1 MKQFNRF
8 IDPKKDLGSFSGMV
22 CLYLLV
28 MVFVSIIS
36 TFTITLFMFGRYGLE
51 MAEKQEYVE
60 KLINGNGISYLISVS
75 IGVLLFALYR
85 QGSLFK
91 GDVRQKG
98 RKMTWQTF
106 LVFIAFLGFS
116 QLASSALSQLLDHMM
131 ETLGFFKPQEDMS
144 EQLIKIGMEHSKSQR
159 CHDNRKHFSVLF

>member
-28 MVFVSIIS
+28 MVFVSIIYLA
-36 TFTITLFMFGRYGLE
+36 ITLFMFGRYGLE

-60 KLINGNGISYLISVS
+60 NLVNGNGISYLISVS

-91 GDVRQKG
+91 GDVRQKDA
-98 RKMTWQTF
+98 R
-106 LVFIAFLGFS
+106 
-116 QLASSALSQLLDHMM
+116 
-131 ETLGFFKPQEDMS
+131 
-144 EQLIKIGMEHSKSQR
+144 
-159 CHDNRKHFSVLF
+159 

>member
-36 TFTITLFMFGRYGLE
+36 TFAITLFMYGRYGVE
-51 MAEKQEYVE
+51 MAEKQEEVASI
-60 KLINGNGISYLISVS
+60 INGNGISYLISVS

-91 GDVRQKG
+91 GC
-98 RKMTWQTF
+98 
-106 LVFIAFLGFS
+106 
-116 QLASSALSQLLDHMM
+116 LLYTSPSPRD
-131 ETLGFFKPQEDMS
+131 
-144 EQLIKIGMEHSKSQR
+144 
-159 CHDNRKHFSVLF
+159 

>member
-8 IDPKKDLGSFSGMV
+8 IDPKKGFGKLFRDGLPLSLGHGLCQHHFNLCHYPLYVWTVWIGDGREAGV
-22 CLYLLV
+22 CRKK
-28 MVFVSIIS
+28 I
-36 TFTITLFMFGRYGLE
+36 
-51 MAEKQEYVE
+51 
-60 KLINGNGISYLISVS
+60 INGNGISYLISVS

-106 LVFIAFLGFS
+106 LVFIAFLGFA
-116 QLASSALSQLLDHMM
+116 QLASSALSQLLD
-131 ETLGFFKPQEDMS
+131 P
-144 EQLIKIGMEHSKSQR
+144 
-159 CHDNRKHFSVLF
+159 